1 MRILFINGMFVQ
13 FTLRELLLTLQHPR
27 FVAYVGLGFLTIIWL
42 EPYQDVAAL
51 PVAEAVLVWAHG
63 LAAFVILYLGA
74 LLATR
79 ALGWRLISPLVMAAI
94 GTYNAYIGS
103 ALSHAL
109 GAPEIGAHDMM
120 VRLAFNV
127 VLLLMMELGFVSFV
141 IKGIQRDIGA
151 DTPLT
156 GVAGFMDQ
164 QEPAPSS
171 AAPPVAVPTRHLVT
185 LLGRPF
191 PLEDLH
197 LITAEEHYV
206 LIVTRDGRKMLRG
219 RISDIEAQ
227 LPASHGLR
235 VHRSHWVPA
244 SAVRK
249 LNRDRDGWTLSLT
262 CGAEIPVARARRA
275 MVQDWVGALHVA

>member
-1 MRILFINGMFVQ
+1 MRILFINGLFVQ

-27 FVAYVGLGFLTIIWL
+27 FVAYVGLALLTMIWL

-63 LAAFVILYLGA
+63 LVGFTVIYLGA
-74 LLATR
+74 LTVTR

-94 GTYNAYIGS
+94 GVYNAYVGS
-103 ALSHAL
+103 ALAQLL
-109 GAPEIGAHDMM
+109 GAPEIGPHDMM
-120 VRLAFNV
+120 VRLAFNM
-127 VLLLMMELGFVSFV
+127 VLLLMLELGFVSFV

-151 DTPLT
+151 QAPMA
-156 GVAGFMDQ
+156 GAVGFMDMQ
-164 QEPAPSS
+164 GPSASAKAPY
-171 AAPPVAVPTRHLVT
+171 PHQMVT
-185 LLGRPF
+185 LLGRSF

-235 VHRSHWVPA
+235 VHRSHWVAA
-244 SAVRK
+244 SAVRR
-249 LNRDRDGWTLSLT
+249 LNRDRDGWTLTLT

-275 MVQDWVGALHVA
+275 MVQDWVGALTIA